1 VKVVTL
7 PASLDERTFDQVA
20 RGLEGEAGERRLF
33 DGSHVRWADP
43 YGMIG
48 LLAVG
53 SVAGRSA
60 EKPILRLPEQPD
72 VLSYM
77 ARMGFYE
84 HADPVFEIHGQARRS
99 RHDGPSDVLL
109 EITAINSHA
118 DVHAIVELVNERGM
132 TILTKQLHYPSR
144 EAFQFSVVL
153 SEVCQNI
160 IEHAETSGWVATQRY
175 TWTKRLAGRKVV
187 VIAVMDLGVGF
198 RQSLASA
205 HAAKHGDAGRF
216 TDATALE
223 AAFLHGQTRFHDVG
237 RGQGLQQ
244 IRKQVGRWNGRV
256 SIRSGSSRIADV
268 PDWDDSPPLE
278 EHLPF
283 VPGSQIGIILP
294 ARVAEGGEAEP
305 ARAAKGEVQ

>member
-1 VKVVTL
+1 LKLITL
-7 PASLDERTFDQVA
+7 PASLDERTFDVVA
-20 RGLEGEAGERRLF
+20 RGLDGDPGERCLF

-53 SVAGRSA
+53 TVAGRTA
-60 EKPILRLPEQPD
+60 ERPVLRLPEQPD

-77 ARMGFYE
+77 ARMAFFE
-84 HADPVFEIHGQARRS
+84 HADPVFEAHGPVRRS
-99 RHDGPSDVLL
+99 RQDGPSDVLL

-118 DVHAIVELVNERGM
+118 DVHSVVDLVNERGM
-132 TILTKQLHYPSR
+132 TILTKQLNYPVR

-160 IEHAETSGWVATQRY
+160 IEHAETGGWVATQRY

-205 HAAKHGDAGRF
+205 HAARHGEAGRF
-216 TDATALE
+216 TDASALE
-223 AAFLHGQTRFHDVG
+223 AAFLHGQTRFHDPG

-256 SIRSGSSRIADV
+256 SIRSGSARIADV
-268 PDWDDSPPLE
+268 PDWDDFPPLE
-278 EHLPF
+278 ENLPF

-294 ARVAEGGEAEP
+294 ARVSAGVVPEP
-305 ARAAKGEVQ
+305 ARVAKGEVQ